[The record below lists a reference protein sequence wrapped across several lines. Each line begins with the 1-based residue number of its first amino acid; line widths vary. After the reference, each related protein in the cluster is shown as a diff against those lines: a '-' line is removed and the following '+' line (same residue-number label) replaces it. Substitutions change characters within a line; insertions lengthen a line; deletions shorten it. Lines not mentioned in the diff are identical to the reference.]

1 MLIQPVHPDHPSTD
15 RDREPKVTAGPK
27 LRGKAGAMPNR
38 VRMMPPAHQA
48 LCLGSPLTG
57 VGGYLITYR

>member
-15 RDREPKVTAGPK
+15 KDREPNVIAGPK

-38 VRMMPPAHQA
+38 VRMIPPA
-48 LCLGSPLTG
+48 SKPI
-57 VGGYLITYR
+57 YLARSCPASEAIL